1 MSDRITNRDLD
12 NMLSHYEKAC
22 RDMGMIKD
30 GYHVVLS
37 HGSATYGRAFR
48 INVTG
53 DAVPVG
59 DALRPGGQRWD
70 YPNGSG
76 HDYPPT
82 GDDFLGFT
90 KRDAYTTLNQI
101 TRTLWSVQ
109 AHQNKS
115 N

>member
-1 MSDRITNRDLD
+1 MTNRITNQDLD
-12 NMLSHYEKAC
+12 NMLSHYQNAV
-22 RDMGMIKD
+22 DALGMLKD
-30 GYHVVLS
+30 GYHIVLS
-37 HGSATYGRAFR
+37 HGSATDGRAFR
-48 INVTG
+48 INLTG
-53 DAVPVG
+53 DAVKVG
-59 DALRPGGQRWD
+59 DRWT

>member
-1 MSDRITNRDLD
+1 MSSDRITNQDLD
-12 NMLSHYEKAC
+12 RMLDHYTKAC
-22 RDMGMIKD
+22 SDLGMLPD

-37 HGSATYGRAFR
+37 HGGSSRAFR
-48 INVTG
+48 INLTG
-53 DAVPVG
+53 DAVKVDG
-59 DALRPGGQRWD
+59 AWT

>member
-1 MSDRITNRDLD
+1 MSDRITNQDLD
-12 NMLSHYEKAC
+12 NMLSHYDKAC

-53 DAVPVG
+53 DAVKVDG
-59 DALRPGGQRWD
+59 RWT